1 MKIFRNILFII
12 LLIVI
17 QPIFNSCAKDEK
29 ETIPYVYV
37 NFYIQPNSTLYINL
51 NHVGGY
57 EYLTGGYNGIVVY
70 RINTETFVAFDR
82 ACPYDFKNN
91 CRIDVEHSSITAIDS
106 CCGSRFLLTDGS
118 PFQGPASVSLKQ
130 YKTNYDGNYLHITN

>member
-1 MKIFRNILFII
+1 M
-12 LLIVI
+12 
-17 QPIFNSCAKDEK
+17 
-29 ETIPYVYV
+29 
-37 NFYIQPNSTLYINL
+37 YINL

-70 RINTETFVAFDR
+70 RVSNETFVAFDR

-91 CRIDVEHSSITAIDS
+91 CRIQVEPSSITSIDS

-130 YKTNYDGNYLHITN
+130 YKATYDGNILHITN